1 MPTRL
6 LYMTVL
12 AAMITCL
19 SGCSLLIE
27 HSGTVL
33 RDLDSRQIV
42 HDRFGP
48 PDSVSAV
55 NLIDPRSEEVRQF
68 EVENYHIHGKFNTAM
83 PIGYWSPFFLLA
95 EPFLTCTALY
105 EAAREYVE
113 GHDLAFVFDEQGN
126 TIGHH
131 YPQPFLEAVHGASES
146 NVLDW
151 KRSGISGSR

>member
-1 MPTRL
+1 MLIRL
-6 LYMTVL
+6 LCMT
-12 AAMITCL
+12 ACL
-19 SGCSLLIE
+19 PGCSLFIA
-27 HSGTVL
+27 HSGTAL

-55 NLIDPRSEEVRQF
+55 DLMDPRSEEIRQF
-68 EVENYHIHGKFNTAM
+68 EVENYHIHAKLDTAM
-83 PIGYWSPFFLLA
+83 PIGFWHPIALLV
-95 EPFLTCTALY
+95 EPLLTCGALY

-131 YPQPFLEAVHGASES
+131 YPQPFLEALQAGASES
-146 NVLDW
+146 NV
-151 KRSGISGSR
+151 